1 MKPVIGVI
9 VGNRGFFPDHLVQE
23 GRKEILEVLEKS
35 GCEPVALGI
44 KDSKLGGVET
54 LAEAKKCAELF
65 KKNRERIDGIIV
77 TLPNFG
83 DERGVADTLRMADL
97 DVPVLMQASPDD
109 PKHMAASNRRDSFC
123 GKISACNNLLQYG
136 IPFSL
141 TANHT
146 VAVTSDEF
154 KKEVDKFL
162 SVCRVVKGIKNAKI
176 GAIGARPAAFNT
188 CRYSEKI
195 LADHG
200 VNVETID
207 LSEIF
212 GRIEKLSDSDG
223 DVTKK
228 LKDLKEY
235 IPAPNVTEKNLVKMA
250 KLGVVFDNF
259 IEENELDATAVQ
271 CWTSMEEYYGV
282 VPCTMMSM
290 LSNSLH
296 PSACEVDITGAL
308 SMYALQLASQS
319 PSALLDWNNNFGD
332 DPDKCILFH
341 CSNLPKHFFDKA
353 EMKFQAII
361 AGSVGAD
368 NTQGTVEGIIRPH
381 PMTFA
386 RFSTYDTAGK
396 LLCYVGEGSFTDDSL
411 ESFGGLGAAH
421 IPNLQDLLK
430 FICNHGFE
438 HHVAVSLSRVAE
450 ILHEAFTNYLGIDT
464 YHHC

>member
-23 GRKEILEVLEKS
+23 GRKEILDVLKKG
-35 GCEPVALGI
+35 GCETVALGTEDT
-44 KDSKLGGVET
+44 KFGGVET
-54 LAEAKKCAELF
+54 LAEAKKCADLF
-65 KKNRERIDGIIV
+65 RKNREKIDGIIV

-83 DERGVADTLRMADL
+83 DERGVADTLRMAGL
-97 DVPVLMQASPDD
+97 DVPVLMQATPDD
-109 PKHMAASNRRDSFC
+109 PKHMASSNRRDSFC

-136 IPFSL
+136 IPYSL
-141 TANHT
+141 TQNHT
-146 VAVTSDEF
+146 VAVTGAEF
-154 KKEVDKFL
+154 KKELDKFL
-162 SVCRVVKGIKNAKI
+162 GVCRVVKGLSDAKI

-212 GRIEKLSDSDG
+212 GRIEKLTDSDSH
-223 DVTKK
+223 VTQK

-235 IPAPNVTEKNLVKMA
+235 ISTPGVAEKNLVKMA
-250 KLGVVFDNF
+250 KLGVVIDNF
-259 IEENELDATAVQ
+259 IEENDLDATAVQ
-271 CWTSMEEYYGV
+271 CWTSMEEYFGV

-290 LSNSLH
+290 LSNSLK

-341 CSNLPKHFFDKA
+341 CSNLPKHFFDKM
-353 EMKFQAII
+353 EMKYQAII
-361 AGSVGAD
+361 AGSVGED
-368 NTQGTVEGIIRPH
+368 NTYGTVEGNIRPH
-381 PMTFA
+381 PMTYA

-396 LLCYVGEGSFTDDSL
+396 LLCYVGEGSFTDDPID
-411 ESFGGLGAAH
+411 SFGGIGAAR
-421 IPNLQDLLK
+421 IPNLQNLLK

-438 HHVAVSLSRVAE
+438 HHVAVNLSQVAD
-450 ILHEAFTNYLGIDT
+450 ILHEAFTTYLGIDT
-464 YHHC
+464 HFHA